1 MNTTSLFIIFRAP
14 GYTKAVCTS
23 PTRKVRIQNGDHI
36 YQYDSLL
43 NDILWLGYYKTVWT
57 SHHCLSYSEHRDTPR
72 LYAQVQLERS
82 GWKWRSYLSIWI
94 TSGWYPVIG
103 MLLCY
108 IQSTNYYYLC
118 SKMWVFSSVL
128 SKTSITL
135 TKFSG
140 KYINIYSIR

>member
-1 MNTTSLFIIFRAP
+1 MNIISLFIIFRAP

-23 PTRKVRIQNGDHI
+23 PT
-36 YQYDSLL
+36 
-43 NDILWLGYYKTVWT
+43 
-57 SHHCLSYSEHRDTPR
+57 
-72 LYAQVQLERS
+72 ERS
-82 GWKWRSYLSIWI
+82 GCKMKIIFINMNHFLMISYDQDVMKLYEHHITVYHIQSTRIHQGCMRRSNQKGQDEKWRSYLSIWT

-128 SKTSITL
+128 SKTYNSDQVFR
-135 TKFSG
+135 K
-140 KYINIYSIR
+140 IY